1 MSVKKRLITLVSI
14 LLLGLI
20 IVGAISLNSA
30 ISSSD
35 NMHQIGERRI
45 PALLA
50 LSNLNVERM
59 NIRAQTLEV
68 LTLESATNVQERL
81 SIIKQKL
88 DGYR

>member
-1 MSVKKRLITLVSI
+1 
-14 LLLGLI
+14 
-20 IVGAISLNSA
+20 
-30 ISSSD
+30 
-35 NMHQIGERRI
+35 MHQIGERRI

-81 SIIKQKL
+81 SIIKQQREKS
-88 DGYR
+88 